1 MKKTAGFT
9 IAEVLITLTIAGILA
24 AIAIPSFSWLI
35 RDTRFTTEANSLVGA
50 FNLAR
55 SEAAKGG
62 SVARIDSG
70 TGTTAWGSGWT
81 LWVDQGVAPDGL
93 RAGAGTVDDPDD
105 DTETLREGNALKSP
119 LTLTAAAGVVSIQY
133 QSIGV
138 AIGRDAADA
147 AVAAPYTFDLC
158 NGEPGISGRRV
169 TISLTGHVSA
179 AKFSCP

>member
-9 IAEVLITLTIAGILA
+9 ISEVLITVTIAGILA
-24 AIAIPSFSWLI
+24 AIAVPGFSWLI

-55 SEAAKGG
+55 SEAAKRG

-93 RAGAGTVDDPDD
+93 RAGAGTPEPDD
-105 DTETLREGNALKSP
+105 DTETLRVGNALKSP
-119 LTLTAAAGVVSIQY
+119 LTLTAVAGVVSIQY

-158 NGEPGISGRRV
+158 NGEPGITGRRV

>member
-1 MKKTAGFT
+1 MKKIAGFT

-50 FNLAR
+50 LNLAR
-55 SEAAKGG
+55 SEAAKRG

-93 RAGAGTVDDPDD
+93 RAGAGTLTLND
-105 DTETLREGNALKSP
+105 DTETLRVGNALQSP